1 MNLKTLQAALGGEI
15 SGGCLLCPGP
25 DHSATDRSLSIKLD
39 ANAPDGFLVHSFAV
53 DDPIA
58 CKDYVRAKAGLPAFK
73 PNGGNGRHRASDDAV
88 ERALMAVVQ
97 GADARPKGR
106 VVATYDYRDDD
117 GKLMYQVLR
126 FEPKSFRQRRP
137 DGNGGWIWSLSD
149 VSRVLYRA
157 PDLLKFPSGTIFITE
172 GEKDCDR
179 LWSIDLCATTV
190 ASGKWTE
197 DCVQA
202 LAGRHVLILEDN
214 DKAGRAKA
222 LDAATLLFDVAD
234 TVRIVRLPGL
244 AEGEDV
250 SDWLDADP
258 HRAEK
263 LVDVC
268 FDFPEWV
275 PNDADA
281 KIVENT
287 KSKGYQ
293 QQSRADE
300 EQQLPPLPF
309 LNMSNWDNEAVPEQD
324 WIVRDRIPCRQ
335 CVLFSGEGA
344 AGKSTLQLHLSAAHA
359 LARDWLGTLP
369 EPGPAIYVDA
379 EDDGNVLHRRL
390 AAIIKHYQ
398 VNFSDTIKGGLHL
411 ISLAGQDAVIAT
423 ASRSGKI
430 EPTTRYRQLVEAAAD
445 IKPKMIG
452 IASSANV
459 YAGSEIERS
468 QVQQFIGL
476 LTRLAIVANGS
487 VVLISHPSLT
497 GIATDTGLSGN
508 TQWHNA
514 VRARFYLKGI
524 KPESGEQPDGDL
536 RELVFKKN
544 NYGPVSENITLRYQ
558 NGLFLPVGGA
568 SYLEKA
574 AAEQTA
580 EQLFLTLLARFTRQG
595 RNVSDKTASHG
606 HAPTAFAADPEAKA
620 AQVSKAAFTDAM
632 QRLFAADKIHV
643 ETYGRPSRPYTRLV
657 AGRGGTGDT

>member
-1 MNLKTLQAALGGEI
+1 MLDLRTLQRAIGGEI
-15 SGGCLLCPGP
+15 SGGNLLCPGP
-25 DHSATDRSLSIKLD
+25 GHSGADRSLSIKLD
-39 ANAPDGFLVHSFAV
+39 SNAPDGFLTHSFAG
-53 DDPIA
+53 DDPIV
-58 CKDYVRAKAGLPAFK
+58 CRDYVRAKAGLPAFK
-73 PNGGNGRHRASDDAV
+73 PNGGNGRRASGDEI
-88 ERALMAVVQ
+88 ERALAAAVQAVEK
-97 GADARPKGR
+97 PKGR
-106 VVATYDYRDDD
+106 VVATFNYTDENAQ
-117 GKLMYQVLR
+117 LLYQVLKYD
-126 FEPKSFRQRRP
+126 PKNFRQRRP
-137 DGNGGWIWSLSD
+137 DGNGGFIWSLGD
-149 VSRVLYRA
+149 VRRVLYRW
-157 PDLLKFPSGTIFITE
+157 PELLKYPDATVFVCE
-172 GEKDCDR
+172 GEKDADR
-179 LWSIDLCATTV
+179 VASLGHCATCV
-190 ASGKWTE
+190 AAGKWTD
-197 DCVQA
+197 DCIKA
-202 LAGRHVLILEDN
+202 LRDRDIIILEDN
-214 DKAGRAKA
+214 DGPGHVKA
-222 LDAATLLFDVAD
+222 LVAAQVLHGTAKSIRVVLLPN
-234 TVRIVRLPGL
+234 LPNKG
-244 AEGEDV
+244 DV

-263 LVDVC
+263 LVDFC
-268 FDFPEWV
+268 FDVPEWV

-281 KIVENT
+281 KIVEDT
-287 KSKGYQ
+287 KSKGEQ
-293 QQSRADE
+293 QQSRTDE

-398 VNFSDTIKGGLHL
+398 VNFSDAIKGGLHL
-411 ISLAGQDAVIAT
+411 ISLAGQDAVVAT

-430 EPTTRYRQLVEAAAD
+430 EPTTRYKQLVEAAGD

-459 YAGSEIERS
+459 YAGSEIERG

-476 LTRLAIVANGS
+476 LTRLAIIANGS

-524 KPESGEQPDGDL
+524 KPEPGEQPDGDL

-558 NGLFLPVGGA
+558 NGLFLPIGGA
-568 SYLEKA
+568 SHLEKA

-595 RNVSDKTASHG
+595 RNVSDKAASHG
-606 HAPTAFAADPEAKA
+606 YAPTAFAADPEAKA
-620 AQVSKAAFTDAM
+620 AHVSKAAFTDAM
-632 QRLFAADKIHV
+632 QRLFAADNIHV

-657 AGRGGTGDT
+657 AGRAGTGDT